1 MHNWA
6 VIYSSKKEG
15 HECLQTQMKQN
26 QQQEA
31 KAIPQ
36 P

>member
-6 VIYSSKKEG
+6 VIFSSKKEG
-15 HECLQTQMKQN
+15 RKCLQTQMKQN